1 MKKNTTLYESMVNE
15 LFKMLDEFD
24 SNDTKQSQDKYHEAC
39 HHGVCDCEHCH
50 DENEDDTEDE
60 YTPNL
65 EVLKYTDEDFKDYEK
80 LENYVDE
87 LERLITEFENMSEI
101 QQSIVNALFGNTD
114 ITTYIEKLIDH
125 AYEVYD
131 ESVKEN
137 KKNVDDYSSQTEEL
151 ASHYVDEVFVPVY
164 TKAGGDI
171 TDKQVVAMKNQ
182 FKAFAD
188 WILKQ

>member
-15 LFKMLDEFD
+15 LFKMLDEVD
-24 SNDTKQSQDKYHEAC
+24 SNDIKQSKDKCHEAC

>member
-15 LFKMLDEFD
+15 LFKMLDEVD
-24 SNDTKQSQDKYHEAC
+24 SNDTKQSQDKCHEVC

>member
-15 LFKMLDEFD
+15 LFKMLDEVY
-24 SNDTKQSQDKYHEAC
+24 SNDTKQSNDKCHEDC
-39 HHGVCDCEHCH
+39 HHGVCEHCH

-65 EVLKYTDEDFKDYEK
+65 EVLKYTDEDFKDKEK
-80 LENYVDE
+80 LEDYVDE
-87 LERLITEFENMSEI
+87 LERLITEFESMSET
-101 QQSIVNALFGNTD
+101 QQDIVKILFNNTD
-114 ITTYIEKLIDH
+114 IVEYIDDLIDH

-131 ESVKEN
+131 ESVKESE
-137 KKNVDDYSSQTEEL
+137 DDEKDFSSQTEKL
-151 ASHYVDEVFVPVY
+151 ASRYVDEVFVPVY

-171 TDKQVVAMKNQ
+171 TDKQVIAMKNQ
-182 FKAFAD
+182 FNEFAN

>member
-15 LFKMLDEFD
+15 LFKMLDEVD
-24 SNDTKQSQDKYHEAC
+24 SNDTKQSQDKCHEAC

-125 AYEVYD
+125 AYEVY
-131 ESVKEN
+131 
-137 KKNVDDYSSQTEEL
+137 
-151 ASHYVDEVFVPVY
+151 VDEVFVPVY